1 MNTKA
6 DIEIVTGFIGA
17 GKTTFINSLIKNTYL
32 NIENLLII
40 QYEQGNQKIL
50 EVITND
56 NNINLEVIPGGSPLD
71 SFHLENIIK
80 KYKPHRVIIEY
91 NGTKNLSDLLDVL
104 YSKSIKKI
112 AKVTST
118 FFITDCLTYDMF
130 LNNMPTLITPNL
142 YHSNLVIFNNSNK
155 IPEKNLS
162 TITKEIR
169 SINKDSF
176 FLNIDDI
183 SKLDTLLDETGF
195 MDRGFFKATR
205 ILTKN
210 FISKLTLRR

>member
-40 QYEQGNQKIL
+40 QHEQGSQKIL
-50 EVITND
+50 DIIIND
-56 NNINLEVIPGGSPLD
+56 NNINLEVIPGGSSLD
-71 SFHLENIIK
+71 SFHLESILK
-80 KYKPHRVIIEY
+80 KYKPHRVIIEH

-104 YSKSIKKI
+104 YSKNIKRL

-118 FFITDCLTYDMF
+118 FFITDCVTYDMF
-130 LNNMPTLITPNL
+130 LNNMPTLITPNI
-142 YHSNLVIFNNSNK
+142 YHSNLIIFNNSNK
-155 IPEKNLS
+155 ISEKKLS
-162 TITKEIR
+162 SITKEIR
-169 SINKDSF
+169 SINKDTF

-183 SKLDTLLDETGF
+183 SRLDNLLDETRF
-195 MDRGFFKATR
+195 MDRGIFKTIR

-210 FISKLTLRR
+210 FISKLN

>member
-50 EVITND
+50 DVITND

-71 SFHLENIIK
+71 SFQIENILK

-118 FFITDCLTYDMF
+118 FFYYRLFDL
-130 LNNMPTLITPNL
+130 
-142 YHSNLVIFNNSNK
+142 
-155 IPEKNLS
+155 
-162 TITKEIR
+162 
-169 SINKDSF
+169 
-176 FLNIDDI
+176 
-183 SKLDTLLDETGF
+183 
-195 MDRGFFKATR
+195 
-205 ILTKN
+205 
-210 FISKLTLRR
+210 